1 MSVQK
6 VVLWFMYLAW
16 WRPDLV
22 VHVMP
27 DFNKRLLVVS
37 WAYLEER
44 VNQSKVKS
52 EDLSVRGSLRVAIK
66 LLLNFEA
73 LRASLFLFY
82 FERLSRTS
90 TGYYNSFALPD

>member
-6 VVLWFMYLAW
+6 MVLWFMYLAW

-37 WAYLEER
+37 RAYLEER
-44 VNQSKVKS
+44 VNKSKVKS

-66 LLLNFEA
+66 LLL
-73 LRASLFLFY
+73 
-82 FERLSRTS
+82 TS
-90 TGYYNSFALPD
+90 KH